1 MTYPSHQELL
11 KKYAEVIVRIGLNL
25 RKGQGLVITNSVTR
39 GVTPAARSLVH
50 EVTKNAYTAGAK
62 YVEVL
67 WGDEEINRIRI
78 EHASKEGTNEYPK
91 HIVSAALEIL
101 NAGGALL
108 TIKADD
114 PDGNLGLDPDR
125 IAIEQK
131 IHLQH
136 YSTVNKLTSGN
147 KVNWCVAA
155 AAAPA
160 WGSKV
165 FPNIDP
171 DLAVS
176 KLWDAIFEITRTYQP
191 DPISAWED
199 HISNLSKRTKYL
211 QSKKYDALHYKG
223 PDTDLKLGLPKGHLW
238 VSAKLPA
245 ENGIEY
251 VANIPTEEIFTMA
264 DRNRA
269 EGVVKATFP
278 LSYAGSLI
286 EDFSLTFQS
295 GRITKISAHRNESI
309 LQKLVDTDEG
319 SHRLGEVALV
329 PANSPIGKRGHLFYN
344 TLFDENAS
352 CHLAIGYAY
361 PFTMTSGNELNQ
373 DEFISAGGNVSLN
386 HVDFMIG
393 SPQLDINGIKEDG
406 TIEPIMRNGD
416 WAFDI

>member
-1 MTYPSHQELL
+1 MADTSHQELL
-11 KKYAEVIVRIGLNL
+11 RKYAEIIIRIGLNL
-25 RKGQGLVITNSVTR
+25 GKGQGLVITNSVTR
-39 GVTPAARSLVH
+39 GVTPAARALVH
-50 EVTKNAYTAGAK
+50 EVIKTAYTAGAK

-78 EHASKEGTNEYPK
+78 EHASKGGMNEYPK

-101 NAGGALL
+101 NSGGALL

-114 PDGNLGLDPDR
+114 PDGNLGLDPDL
-125 IAIEQK
+125 IAVEQK

-136 YSTVNKLTSGN
+136 YSPISKLTSGN
-147 KVNWCVAA
+147 KINWSVAA

-160 WGSKV
+160 WAEKV
-165 FPNIDP
+165 FPNMDP
-171 DLAVS
+171 ELAVS
-176 KLWDAIFEITRTYQP
+176 KLWGAIFETTRTYQP
-191 DPISAWED
+191 DPIAAWED

-211 QSKKYDALHYKG
+211 QARKYSSLHYKG
-223 PDTDLKLGLPKGHLW
+223 PGTDLKLGLPRGHLW
-238 VSAKLPA
+238 VSARLLA

-264 DRNRA
+264 DRNHA

-286 EDFSLTFQS
+286 EDFSLTFQN
-295 GRITKISAHRNESI
+295 GRITKVSARKNESI

-319 SHRLGEVALV
+319 SHRLGEIALV
-329 PANSPIGKRGHLFYN
+329 PASSPIGKRGHLFYN

-361 PFTMTSGNELNQ
+361 PFTMTGGNELNQ
-373 DEFISAGGNVSLN
+373 DEFVSMGGNLSLN

-393 SPQLDINGIKEDG
+393 SPQLDIDGIKEDG
-406 TIEPIMRNGD
+406 TLEPIMRKGD